1 MWLRVLGCYLGFWA
15 YGVGC
20 LGFAFRVLGF
30 GIGFGV

>member
-1 MWLRVLGCYLGFWA
+1 MWLRVLGLGCWLHM
-15 YGVGC
+15 VLR